1 MCATVI
7 RDRPSQDERARTWPA
22 EQTVLKT
29 KFAVPRGPITMVP
42 RRRLLDAL
50 DAGVQGPLTLLAAPA
65 GAGKT
70 ALLSSWIAAGR
81 APGPVA
87 WLSLDGDDADRR
99 RFWRAVL
106 ATLSDATGDARM
118 RALAVSPRE
127 PVDVDLV
134 LPALV
139 DALDARADPVV
150 LVLDDLH
157 QVADVVREDIERL
170 VRYPP
175 PVLRLVLATR
185 ADPPIGLGRL
195 RLEGWLT
202 EIRSRDLAFT
212 LDEAVALFDALDV
225 AIAPAEVETLWR
237 RTEGWSAALCL
248 AAMSVRAHPE
258 PKRFIEHF
266 AGTDAT
272 VSDYLL
278 SEVLARQ
285 PPDVREFLLRTS
297 IVDMVCG
304 ELADALTGGSDG
316 QRMLARLEHS
326 GALLAPLDE
335 HGVWYH
341 YHPLFAE
348 LLRAELRA
356 QLGGELEE
364 LHRRA
369 AVWLAAHGD
378 RTAALR
384 HVAAGR
390 VWDLGTQLVIEHWID
405 FMINGEMAALRPV
418 LEAMPRERVD
428 ACPELSLAFGAAML
442 AFGKRKLAEPH
453 LRGAE
458 GAMAQVP
465 PERQA
470 QFAAASAAMGLY
482 EGRFGADP
490 AGALTAAREWLGRGP
505 VLEGHDV
512 TPNLRGL
519 VLTQLGI
526 VEMWIGDLD
535 AAVEHLERAH
545 AVAAEEGVEWT
556 AFAASAHLALASVLR
571 GDFARSRRRANQALG
586 IAERRGWARSEPA
599 GAAYC
604 ALAAVCIQ
612 RAQLDEAERL
622 IGQASAAVRDT
633 GERPLLAVHA
643 LNRVQ
648 LLSDRGEH
656 AGALDLLHA
665 MREQLGDWP
674 LPAPLR
680 DLLTAQEGLLHAATG
695 EPAAGRALLERAS
708 TGSLAVANALARL
721 DLLDDEATAARIT
734 LAPHLDAL
742 DTGDGVSLPVRAEGW
757 LLDALAL
764 DALAEHDT
772 AARSLERALDL
783 AEPAGLRRMIVAHGG
798 AIGPLLRRH
807 IRHDTA
813 HPAMVGDLLETIER
827 GGRPARRPVP
837 TVLAEPLTEREQAIL
852 GYLPSLMSN
861 QEIAGALM
869 ISVNTVKTHL
879 KAIYRKLDAP
889 GRREAVQRAR
899 ELALIP

>member
-1 MCATVI
+1 MI
-7 RDRPSQDERARTWPA
+7 GERPKPRAASRPA
-22 EQTVLKT
+22 QQTVLKT
-29 KFAVPRGPITMVP
+29 KFSVPRGPITTVS
-42 RRRLLDAL
+42 RGRLFDSL

-65 GAGKT
+65 GAGKS

-106 ATLSDATGDARM
+106 GTLSHATGDARLT
-118 RALAVSPRE
+118 ALAVSPRE
-127 PVDVDLV
+127 PMDMDLV

-139 DALDARADPVV
+139 DALDARDEPIV

-157 QVADVVREDIERL
+157 QVADVVREDLERL

-175 PVLRLVLATR
+175 PALRLVLVTR

-202 EIRSRDLAFT
+202 EIRARDLAFT
-212 LDEAVALFDALDV
+212 LDEAAALFDALDV
-225 AIAPAEVETLWR
+225 PIAPAEVATLWR

-248 AAMSVRAHPE
+248 AAMSVRDHPE
-258 PKRFIEHF
+258 PERFIERF

-278 SEVLARQ
+278 SEVLTRQ
-285 PPDVREFLLRTS
+285 PSDVREFLLRTS

-304 ELADALTGGSDG
+304 ELADALTGDSDG
-316 QRMLARLEHS
+316 QRMLARLEHG

-335 HGVWYH
+335 HGVWH
-341 YHPLFAE
+341 RYHPLFAE

-356 QLGGELEE
+356 QLGGEVEE
-364 LHRRA
+364 LHGRA

-384 HVAAGR
+384 HVATGR
-390 VWDLGTQLVIEHWID
+390 AWDLGAQLVIDHWVD
-405 FMINGEMAALRPV
+405 LLINGEMAALRPV

-442 AFGKRKLAEPH
+442 AFGKQELAEPH

-458 GAMAQVP
+458 GAMEQVP

-470 QFAAASAAMGLY
+470 QFAAASAAVGLY

-490 AGALTAAREWLGRGP
+490 AGALTVAREWLGRCP

-512 TPNLRGL
+512 APNLRGL
-519 VLTQLGI
+519 LLTQLGI
-526 VEMWIGDLD
+526 VEMWTGELD

-545 AVAAEEGVEWT
+545 AVAADEGAEWT
-556 AFAASAHLALASVLR
+556 AFASSAHLALASVLR
-571 GDFARSRRRANQALG
+571 GDLARSLRRANQALD
-586 IAERRGWARSEPA
+586 IAERRGWALSEPA
-599 GAAYC
+599 AAAYC
-604 ALAAVCIQ
+604 VLAAICIH
-612 RAQLDEAERL
+612 RDQLDEAERL
-622 IGQASAAVRDT
+622 IGQASSAVRDT
-633 GERPLLAVHA
+633 RERPLLAVHV

-648 LLSDRGEH
+648 LLSDRGDH
-656 AGALDLLHA
+656 VGALDLLHA
-665 MREQLGDWP
+665 TREQLGDWP
-674 LPAPLR
+674 LPAPIGE
-680 DLLTAQEGLLHAATG
+680 LLTAHEGLLEAATG
-695 EPAAGRALLERAS
+695 EPASGRALLQRSS
-708 TGSLAVANALARL
+708 TSSLAVANALARL
-721 DLLDDEATAARIT
+721 ELLDGEAQAARMT
-734 LAPHLDAL
+734 LAAHLD
-742 DTGDGVSLPVRAEGW
+742 GVDAHDAAPMPIRAEAW

-764 DALAEHDT
+764 DALAEHE
-772 AARSLERALDL
+772 AAATSLERSLGL
-783 AEPAGLRRMIVAHGG
+783 AEPAGLRRIVVTHGG

-807 IRHDTA
+807 VRRGTA
-813 HPAMVGDLLETIER
+813 HPAMVGELVETIER
-827 GGRPARRPVP
+827 RGRPARRSTPGA
-837 TVLAEPLTEREQAIL
+837 LAEPLSEREQAIL
-852 GYLPSLMSN
+852 GYLPSMMSN
-861 QEIAGALM
+861 HEIAGALM

-899 ELALIP
+899 ELALIA